1 MARTAEITFKEFR
14 RRYNSEDA
22 CRAEL
27 FRLRFPNGF
36 VCPKCGCV
44 EYYPIHGRN
53 TFQCHSCRHQT
64 SVTAGTVMHRTRLP
78 LTLWFW
84 AIYLCAT
91 DKRGIS
97 AVQLSHTL
105 GICYDSAWHLL
116 DRIRT
121 AMGQRDEKYLL
132 SGIVELDDGYVGGPS
147 HNGKRGRG
155 TDKAKIVVAV
165 SKAENGVPL
174 FARMKAVENV
184 QGKTLQEI
192 IDQYFAP
199 NTKVECD
206 GYRSY
211 LNLEGVELSAKKYES
226 DDLHWIHK
234 AISNLEAFLL
244 ASSMEILKRSGLKI
258 EMIAELI
265 NSVVRGWMN
274 YFGRY
279 NRSAMRKT
287 LAVVQRRLIKWAM
300 CKYKHFRGHRRR
312 AECWLK
318 AIQSREPNM
327 FAHWALC

>member
-1 MARTAEITFKEFR
+1 M
-14 RRYNSEDA
+14 
-22 CRAEL
+22 
-27 FRLRFPNGF
+27 
-36 VCPKCGCV
+36 
-44 EYYPIHGRN
+44 
-53 TFQCHSCRHQT
+53 
-64 SVTAGTVMHRTRLP
+64 
-78 LTLWFW
+78 
-84 AIYLCAT
+84 
-91 DKRGIS
+91 
-97 AVQLSHTL
+97 
-105 GICYDSAWHLL
+105 
-116 DRIRT
+116 
-121 AMGQRDEKYLL
+121 
-132 SGIVELDDGYVGGPS
+132 
-147 HNGKRGRG
+147 
-155 TDKAKIVVAV
+155 
-165 SKAENGVPL
+165 PL